1 MKRKLAFAL
10 LMGIFSTGIISSAL
24 IKVNTDLMG
33 WKFISIWLKSWGIAY
48 VVVIPT
54 ILIISSIVEKTVNKL
69 IKE

>member
-1 MKRKLAFAL
+1 MKKKLVFAL
-10 LMGIFSTGIISSAL
+10 LMGIFSTGIISLAL

-54 ILIISSIVEKTVNKL
+54 ILIISPIVEKIVNKL